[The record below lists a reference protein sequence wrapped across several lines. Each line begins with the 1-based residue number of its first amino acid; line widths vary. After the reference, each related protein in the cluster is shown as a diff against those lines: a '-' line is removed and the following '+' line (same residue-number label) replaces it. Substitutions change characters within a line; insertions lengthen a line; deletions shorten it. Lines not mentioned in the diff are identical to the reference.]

1 MSSGKTTLLDTLLNK
16 LEGINFQDNWRW
28 TLSEEDGLNEPEER
42 KIGTSQI
49 KTYYINDINN
59 QFNLRVI
66 DSPGLGNR

>member
-59 QFNLRVI
+59 QFNLRVT
-66 DSPGLGNR
+66 DTPGLGNC